1 MVDKVVI
8 VTGASSGIGLAIA
21 REFANNGSK
30 VVLAARN
37 YDKLQEIEKD
47 IISKGKIAF
56 AVKTDVSIEED
67 AKNLI
72 EKTIEKFGDI
82 HILINNAGVSMRAMF
97 NDLNLDVI
105 KKVMNINF
113 WGTVY
118 CTKYALPY
126 ILKNKGSVVGI
137 SSVSG
142 FSPLPART
150 GYCASKY
157 AIHGFLETLRIENL
171 KTGLHVLIVT
181 PGFTSSNIRNTALSA
196 DGSPQKE
203 TPRNESKMMSAEEV
217 ARRVYR
223 AVKKRKRFQVYTV
236 IGKAVRIF
244 NYFLPR
250 FTDNMVYKQMA
261 KEPNSPLKK

>member
-1 MVDKVVI
+1 MKGKVVI
-8 VTGASSGIGLAIA
+8 ITGASSGIGLAIA
-21 REFANNGSK
+21 KEFASKSSK

-37 YDKLQEIEKD
+37 FEKLKQIENEIL
-47 IISKGKIAF
+47 SKNQIAY
-56 AVKTDVSIEED
+56 AVKTDVSIESDVE
-67 AKNLI
+67 NLI
-72 EKTIEKFGDI
+72 NKTIKKFGEI

-105 KKVMNINF
+105 REIMDINF

-142 FSPLPART
+142 FAPLPARS

-157 AIHGFLETLRIENL
+157 AIHGFLETIRIENL

-203 TPRNESKMMSAEEV
+203 TPRDEDKMMSAEEV
-217 ARRVYR
+217 AHRVYK

-236 IGKAVRIF
+236 IGKAIRVF
-244 NYFLPR
+244 NFFLPR
-250 FTDNMVYKQMA
+250 FTDNRVYKQMA